1 MQKKLVV
8 VASLAVILGSCGRND
23 LDVALNEITADR
35 MKEHV
40 ARLSDDLMEGR
51 GPATRGDSLA
61 TEYIVGQY
69 RLLGLTPAGDNGTYI
84 QKVPIVGTTIDHS
97 AVLEVKKGSQSKRL
111 KFSDDFVAFT
121 GTYQQ
126 VVTVKDADVVFVGY
140 GIVAPE
146 QDWNDYKDVDVRG
159 KVLLMMNNDPAT
171 DDAKFF
177 GGKARTYYGRWT
189 YKYEIAAK
197 KGAVGA
203 IIIHTT
209 ESAGYPYQVVQ
220 TSWSR
225 ENFDL
230 ASEAGGDGVKLKAWT
245 TEDATKKYLSMAGHD
260 LAALMKSAE
269 EKSFKPVPLGLK
281 VSTTMKYTIRRLETN
296 NILGMLEGSDP
307 ELKKQYIVYSAHHDH
322 LGIGAPV
329 DGDSINNGALDNASG
344 VSIMLNMAK
353 AFVAM
358 PAKPKRSLLF
368 AAVAAEESGLLGSK
382 YFAENP
388 TVPVKDIA
396 ANINTDG
403 MNIWGRTNDIT
414 FLGWD
419 RSTLQQDVDA
429 VAAEMKMQVK
439 PDPFPEKGYFY
450 RSDHFNFAKVG
461 VPCLSL
467 DSGTDY
473 VGKPADYAKQMV
485 DAYTEKNYHQPS
497 DEMTPDWNFD
507 GGIQQ
512 AEFIVR
518 LTMKIADKQ
527 AMPAWNAGDEFEAA
541 RLKSMG
547 Q

>member
-245 TEDATKKYLSMAGHD
+245 TEDATKKYLS
-260 LAALMKSAE
+260 
-269 EKSFKPVPLGLK
+269 
-281 VSTTMKYTIRRLETN
+281 
-296 NILGMLEGSDP
+296 
-307 ELKKQYIVYSAHHDH
+307 
-322 LGIGAPV
+322 
-329 DGDSINNGALDNASG
+329 
-344 VSIMLNMAK
+344 
-353 AFVAM
+353 
-358 PAKPKRSLLF
+358 
-368 AAVAAEESGLLGSK
+368 
-382 YFAENP
+382 
-388 TVPVKDIA
+388 
-396 ANINTDG
+396 
-403 MNIWGRTNDIT
+403 
-414 FLGWD
+414 
-419 RSTLQQDVDA
+419 
-429 VAAEMKMQVK
+429 
-439 PDPFPEKGYFY
+439 
-450 RSDHFNFAKVG
+450 
-461 VPCLSL
+461 
-467 DSGTDY
+467 
-473 VGKPADYAKQMV
+473 
-485 DAYTEKNYHQPS
+485 
-497 DEMTPDWNFD
+497 
-507 GGIQQ
+507 
-512 AEFIVR
+512 
-518 LTMKIADKQ
+518 
-527 AMPAWNAGDEFEAA
+527 
-541 RLKSMG
+541 
-547 Q
+547 